1 MTDAG
6 RSIVFLPPQY
16 LLIVAQVGIDKHV
29 TIVGQRITRFMDT
42 PYITVDHL
50 FGSCYRLI
58 QPVLDF
64 LIRIGQRLVVERV
77 VLCTVIFLP
86 RSGKQ
91 RHFTLQGTGYIAVYT
106 TGSIGI
112 LFTQVRNGILQ
123 ILQDIIHNFRTCIT
137 RTLHQFG
144 IRVQLVFYP
153 GHTSVIHEQVI
164 VVSRTEVIRLAQ
176 TLLVVGSLLFAVL
189 DILKQEIHVTYR
201 LVITQL
207 GSVTQ
212 RSLAGQTRIDCVRI
226 QVITVGIAESDTV
239 GTTIGLRLDGSIVDR
254 TSTHHRHAALI
265 EHIQVHVDFT
275 GCSESTYRRHLP
287 LRFLIHVEAGSCSQ
301 A

>member
-1 MTDAG
+1 M
-6 RSIVFLPPQY
+6 
-16 LLIVAQVGIDKHV
+16 
-29 TIVGQRITRFMDT
+29 
-42 PYITVDHL
+42 
-50 FGSCYRLI
+50 
-58 QPVLDF
+58 
-64 LIRIGQRLVVERV
+64 
-77 VLCTVIFLP
+77 
-86 RSGKQ
+86 
-91 RHFTLQGTGYIAVYT
+91 
-106 TGSIGI
+106 
-112 LFTQVRNGILQ
+112 
-123 ILQDIIHNFRTCIT
+123 
-137 RTLHQFG
+137 
-144 IRVQLVFYP
+144 
-153 GHTSVIHEQVI
+153 I